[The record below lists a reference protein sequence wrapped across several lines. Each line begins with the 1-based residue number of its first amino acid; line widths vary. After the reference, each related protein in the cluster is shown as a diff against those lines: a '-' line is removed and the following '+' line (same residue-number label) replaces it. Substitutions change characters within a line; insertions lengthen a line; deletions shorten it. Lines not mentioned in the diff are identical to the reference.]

1 MTVLGPG
8 PVASEDTDE
17 TREELD
23 TEVDHDTAGTYS
35 IKVGILVTLKEWT
48 KPTTK
53 LQSGW

>member
-23 TEVDHDTAGTYS
+23 TEVDHNTADTYS

-53 LQSGW
+53 LQSG